1 MTTRKDDAAETATR
15 ISESLHAG
23 DRSRALRQLIQLAD
37 DLLSASDSACEAL
50 TVVEP
55 SSTGE
60 RLWDAAIAGLAAW
73 RLGERGLLLPAW
85 VSSPE
90 RKLLNPEPLSADR
103 ADPIPEERDIP
114 EEFWARGVLVWADT
128 FASV

>member
-1 MTTRKDDAAETATR
+1 MTTRKDDAAETATQ

-37 DLLSASDSACEAL
+37 DLLSASDSACAVL

-55 SSTGE
+55 PSTGE
-60 RLWDAAIAGLAAW
+60 RLWDAAIAGLVAW
-73 RLGERGLLLPAW
+73 RLGEHGSQLPAW

-90 RKLLNPEPLSADR
+90 RKLLIAEPLSADT
-103 ADPIPEERDIP
+103 ADPIPEEKDVP
-114 EEFWARGVLVWADT
+114 GEFWARGVLVWAET
-128 FASV
+128 FRSV